1 MAEKKKG
8 GLHKGIETLFPG
20 GMKNADKAKAAAAP
34 KEAAP
39 AAEAV
44 KVKITSIEPNR
55 DQPRRMFDEESL
67 RELSDSIKQYG
78 LLQPILVQER
88 GDHYEIIA
96 GERRWRASRLAGL
109 REVPVIIRN
118 YSEREIVEL
127 SLIENIQR
135 EDLNPIEEAQAY
147 QRLLTEFNLKQD
159 DVAKRVSKNRTT
171 ITNALRL
178 LRLTPEVQNMVI
190 DGRLSSGHARAL
202 VAVEDE
208 TEQKRLAVQIVSA
221 GLSVRETEK
230 LAGSVIK
237 PQKAKEPEKKGPDEA
252 LLLINRHIEEQLRQ
266 ILGTKVSIKPG
277 EKKGGKLEIAYY
289 NNDDLAR
296 IAELMGA
303 RMAD

>member
-20 GMKNADKAKAAAAP
+20 SAKNAEKGKTAAAP
-34 KEAAP
+34 KEAGA

-55 DQPRRMFDEESL
+55 EQPRRMFDEESL
-67 RELSDSIKQYG
+67 RELSDSIRQYG
-78 LLQPILVQER
+78 LLQPILVQDR

-109 REVPVIIRN
+109 KEVPVIIRN
-118 YSEREIVEL
+118 YTEREIVEL

-147 QRLLTEFNLKQD
+147 QRLLEEFHLKQD

-208 TEQKRLAVQIVSA
+208 TEQ
-221 GLSVRETEK
+221 
-230 LAGSVIK
+230 
-237 PQKAKEPEKKGPDEA
+237 
-252 LLLINRHIEEQLRQ
+252 
-266 ILGTKVSIKPG
+266 
-277 EKKGGKLEIAYY
+277 
-289 NNDDLAR
+289 
-296 IAELMGA
+296 
-303 RMAD
+303 